1 MRIYPYYILD
11 SNDAEH
17 YPPHNVV
24 MDYQQNRYSKK
35 GLKSKLHVMDIN
47 TGEDKFPCTVVGL
60 GYMDFANGKDLDENG
75 WKRIQQKVKEV
86 GIKQ

>member
-1 MRIYPYYILD
+1 MRIYPYYILN

-24 MDYQQNRYSKK
+24 MDDQQNRYAKK

-47 TGEDKFPCTVVGL
+47 TGEEKFPCTVIGL
-60 GYMDFANGKDLDENG
+60 GYMNFTDQADLDENG
-75 WKRIQQKVKEV
+75 WDRIKKRMIDV
-86 GIKQ
+86 GIH